1 MQALGTATGI
11 GQTSEEQ
18 ETMQMLHRFFS
29 YAAQNPQHY
38 PQMRAHMIQEDMLDP
53 EDLPPQMTQQQL
65 QQAAGRI
72 EQMSGGSG
80 GGVGD
85 ALASMGRGGDN
96 VFAHI
101 NSNEAQLLSAV
112 GGAGSIN
119 PMTGQPEYLKKFF
132 KKFVKP
138 LVGAAIGFWV
148 GGPVGAAVG
157 ASGGYALQ
165 QQEDLAKAQMTEA
178 RRQSDAILAA
188 QQAEAERMREAEN
201 RRQANISEGQGII
214 SSAFGQFD
222 DGFFGNRSQSYIDY
236 ATPQLDRQY
245 NDAMQSLVRSLARGG
260 NLNSSL
266 RAQSM
271 ADLQRQ
277 RDKGMLTIA
286 DQANRYANDSRSAI
300 EASRSNLISQNA
312 NLADPGAVRA
322 LTDSQVSSL
331 SAGQNYSP
339 LQTLISAL
347 SRSSGT
353 TPGGLPATKSK
364 QAVGVDL
371 FASAPTVATGTS
383 IN

>member
-18 ETMQMLHRFFS
+18 ETMQVLRRFFS
-29 YAAQNPQHY
+29 YAAQNPQQY

-65 QQAAGRI
+65 QQAAANI
-72 EQMSGGSG
+72 EQMSGGG

-85 ALASMGRGGDN
+85 ALAAMGRGGDN
-96 VFAHI
+96 MFAHI
-101 NSNEAQLLSAV
+101 NSNEAQLLNAV

-119 PMTGQPEYLKKFF
+119 PMTGQPEYLKKFV
-132 KKFVKP
+132 KKIAKP
-138 LVGAAIGFWV
+138 LVGATIGFLV
-148 GGPVGAAVG
+148 GGPVGAAIG
-157 ASGGYALQ
+157 AGSGYALQ
-165 QQEDLAKAQMTEA
+165 QQEDLAKAQMAEQQ
-178 RRQSDAILAA
+178 RQADAIFAA
-188 QQAEAERMREAEN
+188 QQAEAQRIREAEE
-201 RRQANISEGQGII
+201 RRQANIAEGQNII

-222 DGFFGNRSQSYIDY
+222 DGFYGNRSQSYIDY
-236 ATPQLDRQY
+236 ATPQLDQQY

-277 RDKGMLTIA
+277 RDQGMLTIS
-286 DQANRYANDSRSAI
+286 DQANRFANDSRSAI

-312 NLADPGAVRA
+312 NLADPGTIRA

-347 SRSSGT
+347 SRSSGSS
-353 TPGGLPATKSK
+353 PGGLPATKSK
-364 QAVGVDL
+364 QAAGVDL